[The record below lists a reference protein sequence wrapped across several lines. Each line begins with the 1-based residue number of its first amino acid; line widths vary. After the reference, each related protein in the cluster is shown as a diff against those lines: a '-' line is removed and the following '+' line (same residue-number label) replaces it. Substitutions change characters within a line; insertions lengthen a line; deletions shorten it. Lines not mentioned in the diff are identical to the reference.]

1 MSAANHSSRLMIV
14 SNRLP
19 VGIKCLTN
27 DKYDFSPSCGGLVT
41 GLKGLSHNDVT
52 FLWYGWPGTT
62 IHSQRVSHLKETL
75 MEKFSAVPVLL
86 DQETAELY
94 YNGFSSTSR
103 DQCIFV
109 SNRRTD
115 DCLLQTPPSGH
126 SSTTSLIKSLS
137 MSRLLRHTRLP
148 TRLSRTQLRVI

>member
-1 MSAANHSSRLMIV
+1 MSAPKHNSRLMIV

-19 VGIKCLTN
+19 VGIKCLAN

-62 IHSQRVSHLKETL
+62 ILPERVSHLKETL
-75 MEKFSAVPVLL
+75 MDEFSAVPVLL

-94 YNGFSSTSR
+94 YNGFSSKSR
-103 DQCIFV
+103 DQCIVV
-109 SNRRTD
+109 SNHCTND
-115 DCLLQTPPSGH
+115 NVLQTPPSGH
-126 SSTTSLIKSLS
+126 SSTTSLTKSLS
-137 MSRLLRHTRLP
+137 TSRLLRHTRPP
-148 TRLSRTQLRVI
+148 TRLSRTPLRVI